1 MKRKNIFRFLGNLLQ
16 IVKKWNKSTT
26 TDFGVLLYRKTG
38 HTDKICNLNV
48 KIYSVTLSTMTMT
61 AKISGVEHGLTDTY
75 LTLRM

>member
-1 MKRKNIFRFLGNLLQ
+1 MKENVQILGKFSKLHEA
-16 IVKKWNKSTT
+16 TA
-26 TDFGVLLYRKTG
+26 DCGVLLYRKTG